1 MQVKLCFFFLF
12 FVSFLTSVA
21 ETSFP
26 TCRVLKPPPLHHV
39 LPLKPCKSCCH
50 HCRHTNKDMF
60 FLFLFFVP
68 FLTNVTE
75 TLFTPHAGS
84 STPHLSTTLSL
95 PPYPTPQ
102 ASQVPTATAA
112 SPHASHD
119 LCLPPFATHKSPAT
133 TLSRCARL
141 TITLLQCHPNMVCK
155 PNFDA
160 NPPCEN
166 LTMAPPQCSKQVLPQ
181 CASPTM
187 TPLCTPSPALFT
199 SYSSTS

>member
-68 FLTNVTE
+68 FLTNATE
-75 TLFTPHAGS
+75 TLFTPPAGS

-119 LCLPPFATHKSPAT
+119 LCLPPFAPHQSAAT
-133 TLSRCARL
+133 PLSRSAS
-141 TITLLQCHPNMVCK
+141 P
-155 PNFDA
+155 
-160 NPPCEN
+160 
-166 LTMAPPQCSKQVLPQ
+166 TMPTSCTRAPPQCQLPWHHAK
-181 CASPTM
+181 ASPPTHHD
-187 TPLCTPSPALFT
+187 PALHPIA
-199 SYSSTS
+199 STVHFL